1 MVITTKP
8 TQNVEQNL
16 TRRLSVSKEIK
27 FKDIVAYM
35 ENSKL
40 RATKTPWLL
49 YGEPVKPVREPFRD
63 LVGEF

>member
-1 MVITTKP
+1 M
-8 TQNVEQNL
+8 
-16 TRRLSVSKEIK
+16 TRRLSVSKEIR
-27 FKDIVAYM
+27 FKDIVAYL

-40 RATKTPWLL
+40 GAMKTPWLL